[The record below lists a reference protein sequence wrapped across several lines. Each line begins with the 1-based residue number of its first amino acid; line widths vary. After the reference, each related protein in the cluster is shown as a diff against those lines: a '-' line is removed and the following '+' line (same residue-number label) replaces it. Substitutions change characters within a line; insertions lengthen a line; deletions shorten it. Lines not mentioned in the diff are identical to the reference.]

1 MLNKG
6 QRTRQQVHQRD
17 GAGAV
22 LPEAKTSSAGYQAA
36 GLQHP
41 IDTIQ
46 IQIRPI
52 RSAPDTYQF
61 TLFQPGVPVIGG
73 PARLSRLIT
82 EADVQSIRHA
92 VESEIQLFHQLAAL
106 SMPTAPLDLKNLLV
120 LGRRIAELLPAVAQ
134 QRLVESV
141 RRAQHLRRGLKIL
154 LEVAPAADHLL
165 AVPWELLVLPVARG
179 EADAAGGEFLLLT
192 YDIALVRQ
200 VQGAGHHTAP
210 VIDTPLTL
218 QAFVAAPIDG
228 QPIDIERTRTALMAA
243 LSNEAAARSWYAGPA
258 TLMKLNQRLRTAQPQ
273 ILHLLCHGDQ
283 QDTGY
288 GLRNDLLFTHQDGL
302 VHRVSAFD
310 LAPTLTLAPS
320 LQLVVLQACYSGS
333 IPLLEHVHS
342 ADRYERSALESIAL
356 SLVRQGIPAV
366 IAMQGP
372 VAQEAAGVF
381 VQRLYEVLAEGGSLE
396 RAVAV
401 GRIAMQATNAWIDW
415 SLPVVYQ
422 GSGYVDV
429 STWYTRLADRAHA
442 AIGDHVVQRTVRS
455 ALIVWAIILLIVG
468 VARWLA
474 IPGTQMLD
482 PTRLRLPL
490 QIWAYAGL
498 IIPAVV
504 ALMQRDVRRRA
515 NLTPAGHRAVV
526 YTQWVGAYLGYALGG
541 LIGLLAL
548 VTLWI
553 AGLFSILPESLAWT
567 LFVGVVMGAFVSS
580 YISSRSQAR
589 SARTTGPLNP
599 ELYTL
604 VWILPVI
611 GSMLG
616 LVLSPLIMLL
626 LPAHPLAFLLHPGS
640 SALAFG
646 TTLILFVL
654 RLGK

>member
-1 MLNKG
+1 MVNKG
-6 QRTRQQVHQRD
+6 QRTHEQVQQRD
-17 GAGAV
+17 GTAAG
-22 LPEAKTSSAGYQAA
+22 LPDATTASAGDHAT

-41 IDTIQ
+41 IDTLQ

-52 RSAPDTYQF
+52 RSTPDTYQF
-61 TLFQPGVPVIGG
+61 TLFQPGLPVIGG
-73 PARLSRLIT
+73 PSRRSRLIT
-82 EADVQSIRHA
+82 DADVQSIRHA
-92 VESEIQLFHQLAAL
+92 VEAEIQLFHQLAAL
-106 SMPTAPLDLKNLLV
+106 SMPTAPLDLKNLLA
-120 LGRRIAELLPAVAQ
+120 LGRRIAGLLPAGAQ
-134 QRLVESV
+134 QSLVEAV
-141 RRAQHLRRGLKIL
+141 RRARQLRRGLKIL
-154 LEVAPAADHLL
+154 LEVAPDAVHLL
-165 AVPWELLVLPVARG
+165 AVPWELLVLPVAEG
-179 EADAAGGEFLLLT
+179 EADDGVGEFALLN

-200 VQGAGHHTAP
+200 VQGVGHNTAP
-210 VIDTPLTL
+210 AIDTPLTL

-243 LSNEAAARSWYAGPA
+243 LSKEAAARSWYAGPA
-258 TLMKLNQRLRTAQPQ
+258 TLIKLNERLRTAQPQ

-302 VHRVSAFD
+302 VQRVSAFD

-333 IPLLEHVHS
+333 IPLLEHS
-342 ADRYERSALESIAL
+342 PGADRYERSALESIAL

-396 RAVAV
+396 RAVAA

-422 GSGYVDV
+422 GSGYIDF
-429 STWYTRLADRAHA
+429 STWYTRLADRLHT
-442 AIGDHVVQRTVRS
+442 AIGDQAVRRTVRS
-455 ALIVWAIILLIVG
+455 AFIVWAIVLLIAG
-468 VARWLA
+468 VTRWLA
-474 IPGTQMLD
+474 HSGTQMLD
-482 PTRLRLPL
+482 PTGLRLPL
-490 QIWAYAGL
+490 QIWAYAGC

-504 ALMQRDVRRRA
+504 AMMQHDARQRA
-515 NLTPAGHRAVV
+515 TLTLAVHRAVI
-526 YTQWVGAYLGYALGG
+526 YTQWTGAYLGYALGG

-548 VTLWI
+548 ATLWI
-553 AGLFSILPESLAWT
+553 VGVLAILPESLAWA

-580 YISSRSQAR
+580 YIISRSQAR
-589 SARTTGPLNP
+589 SARAIGPLNP
-599 ELYTL
+599 KLYRL
-604 VWILPVI
+604 LWILPVVA
-611 GSMLG
+611 SMLG
-616 LVLSPLIMLL
+616 LGLSPLIMLL
-626 LPAHPLAFLLHPGS
+626 PAHPFAFLLTPGP

-654 RLGK
+654 SLGK

>member
-6 QRTRQQVHQRD
+6 QPTHQRMHERN
-17 GAGAV
+17 GTESV
-22 LPEAKTSSAGYQAA
+22 LPGATTSFAGSSASGF
-36 GLQHP
+36 QHP

-46 IQIRPI
+46 IQIRPA
-52 RSAPDTYQF
+52 RSDPDTYQF
-61 TLFQPGVPVIGG
+61 TLFQPGLSVMRG
-73 PARLSRLIT
+73 PSRLCRLIT
-82 EADVQSIRHA
+82 DADIQAIRHE
-92 VESEIQLFHQLAAL
+92 VEAEIQLFHQLAAL
-106 SMPTAPLDLKNLLV
+106 SMATAPLDLKNLLA
-120 LGRRIAELLPAVAQ
+120 LGRRIAGLLPAAAQ
-134 QRLVESV
+134 QRLAESV
-141 RRAQHLRRGLKIL
+141 RRAKQLRRALKIL
-154 LEVAPAADHLL
+154 LEVAPDAGHLL
-165 AVPWELLVLPVARG
+165 AVPWELLVLPVAEG
-179 EADAAGGEFLLLT
+179 DADAGGEFLLLN

-200 VQGAGHHTAP
+200 VQSIGHNTAP
-210 VIDTPLTL
+210 MIDTPLTV
-218 QAFVAAPIDG
+218 QAFIAAPIDG

-243 LSNEAAARSWYAGPA
+243 LSKEAAARSWYAGPA
-258 TLMKLNQRLRTAQPQ
+258 TLMKLNERLRTAQPQ

-333 IPLLEHVHS
+333 IPLLDHS
-342 ADRYERSALESIAL
+342 HSDDRPERSALESIAL

-372 VAQEAAGVF
+372 VGQDAAGVF

-442 AIGDHVVQRTVRS
+442 AIGDQAVQRTIRS
-455 ALIVWAIILLIVG
+455 SLIVWAVLLLIVG
-468 VARWLA
+468 VTRWLA
-474 IPGTQMLD
+474 NRGAQVLE
-482 PTRLRLPL
+482 PTVLLLPL
-490 QIWAYAGL
+490 QIWACAAC
-498 IIPAVV
+498 IIPSIVAV
-504 ALMQRDVRRRA
+504 MQRDMRRRA
-515 NLTPAGHRAVV
+515 SLTPALHRAVV

-548 VTLWI
+548 ATLWI
-553 AGLFSILPESLAWT
+553 LGLFSIMPEPLAWT
-567 LFVGVVMGAFVSS
+567 LFVSAVMGAFVSS
-580 YISSRSQAR
+580 YIVSRSQAR
-589 SARTTGPLNP
+589 SARAIVPLHP
-599 ELYTL
+599 ELRTL
-604 VWILPVI
+604 RWVLPVI
-611 GSMLG
+611 AVMLG
-616 LVLSPLIMLL
+616 LVLSPLIMLM
-626 LPAHPLAFLLHPGS
+626 LPAHPFAFLLTPGP

-646 TTLILFVL
+646 ATLILFVL
-654 RLGK
+654 SLGK